1 MSAHANDAKEAAA
14 DSIAHRERRGEE
26 VCELREVLHALKVAC
41 VAAGRE
47 KEQRTRIAC
56 VAFGVRKRLSAQLLS
71 EWPTHCEPINSYF
84 HCTETS
90 F

>member
-1 MSAHANDAKEAAA
+1 MHFCQHVLSANANDAKEAAA
-14 DSIAHRERRGEE
+14 DSIAHGERRGEE

-56 VAFGVRKRLSAQLLS
+56 VAFGGASD
-71 EWPTHCEPINSYF
+71 
-84 HCTETS
+84 
-90 F
+90 

>member
-1 MSAHANDAKEAAA
+1 MHCCQHVLPANANDAKEAAA

-26 VCELREVLHALKVAC
+26 VCELREVLHALMLKVAC

-56 VAFGVRKRLSAQLLS
+56 VAFGSAS
-71 EWPTHCEPINSYF
+71 D
-84 HCTETS
+84 
-90 F
+90 